1 MRFFSGQVLVSF
13 VEPIPGKS
21 IEVYQLAVLGG
32 PLVPLLLRRES
43 QKRVTTH
50 VTLVTESG
58 AVAVS

>member
-1 MRFFSGQVLVSF
+1 MLVSF

-32 PLVPLLLRRES
+32 PSTPVVAT
-43 QKRVTTH
+43 RVAKEGYNTCY
-50 VTLVTESG
+50 LVTESG

>member
-32 PLVPLLLRRES
+32 PVPLLLRRES